1 MKVLTDNDFAA
12 KPCTS
17 YLLSVLFASVSS
29 MLCTT
34 KYQHSEQLDLPSHPS
49 KAKPY
54 RSTDFYEPRMFA
66 LLQKVEEWEKER
78 TWADNVEYDWEQ
90 SEAKVKASKLIAKIT
105 AESVSMWSHR
115 KYNL

>member
-1 MKVLTDNDFAA
+1 
-12 KPCTS
+12 
-17 YLLSVLFASVSS
+17 
-29 MLCTT
+29 
-34 KYQHSEQLDLPSHPS
+34 
-49 KAKPY
+49 
-54 RSTDFYEPRMFA
+54 MFA

-90 SEAKVKASKLIAKIT
+90 SEAKVKASKLIEKIT